1 MKKLTA
7 LLVLFSLAISIPL
20 AYLML
25 RTYRTIEQQELSE
38 LRYFAETVLS
48 QMETELDELVSLEE
62 SRPIEA
68 YHAGYEG
75 PGAVKHSLKPPYIL
89 AYMQNNPDGSFQ
101 TPIAETFELLSNNQR
116 IQIEQL
122 KKINDAFNRIRF
134 KLPGSDEISPRE
146 QNAGDPSYDH
156 LKFAGKYLR
165 RGRQRPGTLYVRHRN
180 RRIEN
185 LTTGQVLQIAQTDQ
199 RLALAQLLEA
209 RNAKNDNDI
218 MRTIIASILE
228 DVEKQTPFNA
238 SGITGFKPFQDIW
251 LELAGE
257 TDELLVEID
266 PMQAVFLDDNHLYLF
281 RRILLNNQRYCQGAV
296 IKVYDLLAHL
306 MQKYFS
312 DQPMTRFTHLQLSAF
327 KKERVLKTLRAGTV
341 PLNPAFSLQRSFS
354 RPFAF
359 LQASLTCDTVPVSPA
374 RASLNRIMLLLAAT
388 ILIGLFVIYKSVRAV
403 VELSER
409 RSGLVS
415 AVTHELKT
423 PLSTIRMYIEMLEQG
438 IARDQ
443 DREQEYYRILGSETS
458 RLARLISNVLEF
470 AKLEKRQRSLN
481 LTQGT
486 FDDVLNEVD
495 AIMQTPI
502 QKAGFQLRIERGE
515 DLPACDYDR
524 EAMIQ
529 ILINLIENSLKFG
542 AQAPT
547 KNLLLR
553 CAREGRRVRISLNDT
568 GPGIPRRAL
577 KKIFQNFYRVDND
590 LTRTT
595 GGTGIGLALV
605 KSLVT
610 AMGGR
615 VWAINNDGPGCTVI
629 MSMPTAHIAID
640 PHSSPPSHGQTG
652 Q

>member
-7 LLVLFSLAISIPL
+7 LLILFSLAISIPL

-25 RTYRTIEQQELSE
+25 QTYRSIEQEELSE
-38 LRYFAETVLS
+38 LRYFAETVFSL
-48 QMETELDELVSLEE
+48 MEAGLDELVSLEE

-68 YHAGYEG
+68 YHPNYDG
-75 PGAVKHSLKPPYIL
+75 PGAIKHSLKPSYIM

-101 TPIAETFELLSNNQR
+101 TPIAGTFDLLTKRQR
-116 IQIEQL
+116 AQIERL
-122 KKINDAFNRIRF
+122 KKLNDEFNRVRYT
-134 KLPGSDEISPRE
+134 LPGSLESGPQEQHARE
-146 QNAGDPSYDH
+146 GNYDH
-156 LKFAGKYLR
+156 PRFAEKYLR
-165 RGRQRPGTLYVRHRN
+165 RNKNRQGTLIVRHKS

-185 LTTGQVLQIAQTDQ
+185 LTARQVLQIAQEDH
-199 RLALAQLLEA
+199 RRALAQLLESQRDSA
-209 RNAKNDNDI
+209 P
-218 MRTIIASILE
+218 ASASSPSGM
-228 DVEKQTPFNA
+228 VEKQPPF
-238 SGITGFKPFQDIW
+238 GITELSGLDPFQDIW
-251 LELAGE
+251 RELTEE

-266 PMQAVFLDDNHLYLF
+266 PMQAVFLDDDHLYLF
-281 RRILLNNQRYCQGAV
+281 RRILLNNERYCQGA
-296 IKVYDLLAHL
+296 IINVYDLLAHL

-327 KKERVLKTLRAGTV
+327 SGERILKTLRAGTV
-341 PLNPAFSLQRSFS
+341 SLNPAFSLQRSFS

-359 LQASLTCDTVPVSPA
+359 VHASLTCDTVPPSPA
-374 RASLNRIMLLLAAT
+374 RDSFNLIMLLLAAT

-470 AKLEKRQRSLN
+470 SKLEKRQRRLN

-486 FDDVLNEVD
+486 FNEVLQEVN

-502 QKAGFQLRIERGE
+502 QKAGFILRIECE
-515 DLPACDYDR
+515 DNLPACNYDR

-542 AQAPT
+542 ARAPV
-547 KNLLLR
+547 KELLLR
-553 CAREGRRVRISLNDT
+553 CAGEGRRVRISLSDT
-568 GPGIPRRAL
+568 GPGIPRHAL
-577 KKIFQNFYRVDND
+577 KKIFGNFYRIDND

-595 GGTGIGLALV
+595 GGTGVGLALV
-605 KSLVT
+605 KSLIS

-615 VWAINNDGPGCTVI
+615 VWAVNNDGPGCTII
-629 MSMPTAHIAID
+629 MSMPAAHTA
-640 PHSSPPSHGQTG
+640 
-652 Q
+652 

>member
-25 RTYRTIEQQELSE
+25 RTYRSIEQEELSE
-38 LRYFAETVLS
+38 LRYFAETVFSL
-48 QMETELDELVSLEE
+48 METELGELVSTEE

-68 YHAGYEG
+68 YHADYEG
-75 PGAVKHSLKPPYIL
+75 PGAVNHSLKPSYIL

-101 TPIAETFELLSNNQR
+101 TPIADTFDLLSNNQR
-116 IQIEQL
+116 IQIEKL
-122 KKINDAFNRIRF
+122 KKINDAFNRIRY
-134 KLPGSDEISPRE
+134 KLPESIETSPHE
-146 QNAGDPSYDH
+146 QYATNESYDH
-156 LKFAGKYLR
+156 FKFAEKYLR
-165 RGRQRPGTLYVRHRN
+165 RGRNRPDATYVRHKN

-185 LTTGQVLQIAQTDQ
+185 LTARQILQVVQTDQ
-199 RLALAQLLEA
+199 RLALARLLQA
-209 RNAKNDNDI
+209 RRAIKDSDI
-218 MRTIIASILE
+218 VRTMIAHTIKDIE
-228 DVEKQTPFNA
+228 RQTPFGF
-238 SGITGFKPFQDIW
+238 SGISGVEPFQDIW
-251 LELAGE
+251 LELMEE

-281 RRILLNNQRYCQGAV
+281 RRILLNNQIYCQGAV

-306 MQKYFS
+306 MRKYFS
-312 DQPMTRFTHLQLSAF
+312 DQPMTRFTHLQLNASSGNQ
-327 KKERVLKTLRAGTV
+327 VLKTLRIGTV
-341 PLNPAFSLQRSFS
+341 SRNPVFSLKRSLH
-354 RPFAF
+354 RPFNF
-359 LQASLTCDTVPVSPA
+359 LQGSLTCDTVPSSPA

-388 ILIGLFVIYKSVRAV
+388 ILIGLFAIYKSVHAV

-443 DREQEYYRILGSETS
+443 DQEQEYYRILDSETS

-470 AKLEKRQRSLN
+470 AKLEKRQRRLS

-486 FDDVLNEVD
+486 LDEVLQEVS

-502 QKAGFQLRIERGE
+502 QKAEFQLRIECE
-515 DLPACDYDR
+515 ENLPACAYDR

-542 AQAPT
+542 AQTPG
-547 KNLLLR
+547 KELLLR
-553 CAREGRRVRISLNDT
+553 CAREGRRIHISLRDT
-568 GPGIPRRAL
+568 GPGIPRHAL
-577 KKIFQNFYRVDND
+577 KKIFANFYRVDND

-615 VWAINNDGPGCTVI
+615 VRAVNNDGPGCTII
-629 MSMPTAHIAID
+629 MNMPVAGKAQNTD
-640 PHSSPPSHGQTG
+640 RKT
-652 Q
+652 

>member
-25 RTYRTIEQQELSE
+25 CTYRSIEQEELSE
-38 LRYFAETVLS
+38 LRYFAETVFSL
-48 QMETELDELVSLEE
+48 METELDELVSLEE

-68 YHAGYEG
+68 YHADYEG
-75 PGAVKHSLKPPYIL
+75 PGAVKHSLKPSYIL

-101 TPIAETFELLSNNQR
+101 TPTAETFGILSTRQR
-116 IQIEQL
+116 AQVERL
-122 KKINDAFNRIRF
+122 KKINDAFNRVRF
-134 KLPGSDEISPRE
+134 KLPGSIEKSPQDQHARKK
-146 QNAGDPSYDH
+146 NNNH
-156 LKFAGKYLR
+156 LRFAEKYLR
-165 RGRQRPGTLYVRHRN
+165 RSKKHPGTLFVRHKS

-185 LTTGQVLQIAQTDQ
+185 LTARQVLQIAQEDQ
-199 RLALAQLLEA
+199 RLALTRLLESRHGSDPA
-209 RNAKNDNDI
+209 FISSPLGSAGKQPPFSVPGI
-218 MRTIIASILE
+218 SGLE
-228 DVEKQTPFNA
+228 
-238 SGITGFKPFQDIW
+238 PFQDIW
-251 LELAGE
+251 QELTGE

-281 RRILLNNQRYCQGAV
+281 RRILLNNERYCQGAV

-306 MQKYFS
+306 MRKYFS
-312 DQPMTRFTHLQLSAF
+312 DQPMTRFTHLHLSAF
-327 KKERVLKTLRAGTV
+327 SSDRVVKTLRAGTV
-341 PLNPAFSLQRSFS
+341 ALNPAFSLQRSFS

-359 LQASLTCDTVPVSPA
+359 MHASLTCDMVPDSTA
-374 RASLNRIMLLLAAT
+374 RASLNRVMLLLAAI

-443 DREQEYYRILGSETS
+443 DREHEYYRILGSETS
-458 RLARLISNVLEF
+458 RLARLINNVLEF
-470 AKLEKRQRSLN
+470 SKLEKRQRRLD

-486 FDDVLNEVD
+486 FDDVLKEINT
-495 AIMQTPI
+495 IMQTPI
-502 QKAGFQLRIERGE
+502 QKAGFLLRIERE
-515 DLPACDYDR
+515 NDLPACEYDR

-529 ILINLIENSLKFG
+529 ILINLIENSLKFS
-542 AQAPT
+542 AQAPV
-547 KNLLLR
+547 KELLLR
-553 CAREGRRVRISLNDT
+553 CMRKGRHVRISLSDT
-568 GPGIPRRAL
+568 GPGIPRHAL

-590 LTRTT
+590 LARTT

-610 AMGGR
+610 VMGGR
-615 VWAINNDGPGCTVI
+615 VRAINNDGPGCTI
-629 MSMPTAHIAID
+629 TISMPVSDKTVR
-640 PHSSPPSHGQTG
+640 S
-652 Q
+652 